1 MLMTLKSGFVFCVDE
16 QTPRYPFLD
25 LRVLSCL
32 ISTSY
37 YWIRSTE
44 KEASHHQPSLSL
56 HSYFSFHSLTVLQS
70 LIARLLEFTSCSYT
84 QDTQHDTRLDTR
96 TAARQAVR
104 YTYGAIHSTTHSMI
118 RVLQHGRPYDAH
130 TARYTAQYTAQ
141 YAQVL
146 QSPVAPFFPLYKLRI
161 RRRSL

>member
-44 KEASHHQPSLSL
+44 KEASHHQTIAIT
-56 HSYFSFHSLTVLQS
+56 SYFSFPSLTVLQS

-96 TAARQAVR
+96 TAAR
-104 YTYGAIHSTTHSMI
+104 
-118 RVLQHGRPYDAH
+118 
-130 TARYTAQYTAQ
+130 
-141 YAQVL
+141 
-146 QSPVAPFFPLYKLRI
+146 
-161 RRRSL
+161 